1 MIKSL
6 EMGDEKVDN
15 VIKYVFLVIEYCM
28 VLFNILISRINE
40 YLFKILCNI
49 LEFLGLIFCWW
60 GLIF

>member
-28 VLFNILISRINE
+28 VLFNILISRI
-40 YLFKILCNI
+40 Y
-49 LEFLGLIFCWW
+49 
-60 GLIF
+60 